1 MAFNIFNMKNFLL
14 ITIFLLFTANFYS
27 QKILILDSLSN
38 KPVTFANIEFS
49 DNKGTIT
56 NEDGIFKVNSNEQFI
71 ISHINYETKNPIDF
85 VLKDTIYLYPIS
97 IELDEIVISSFNV
110 IDTLHKVRNRLDKN
124 YITESFNQEGLHR
137 YILKENGLGVEMIE
151 TEFLSYSKNRNR
163 PYNARIERVKKT
175 KYYEKFDFFGGLTD
189 VLNKSDIS
197 RNSNI
202 VLENP
207 ELFNLKFS
215 GSAIKNNGKY
225 YMIDYK
231 AEIKNFNVSGYL
243 ILDSDNLAIV
253 EISQKATVIK
263 KNELNNE
270 LDTRLTKVIFDI
282 KFKKVGKKGYILSY
296 VNSQNNIDAK
306 MNNSIID
313 FEFENKIFFTNTSLN
328 KDVMKIKNNFNENKA
343 FNRVVDKFEKKR
355 TWYNDELFPFTNEEL
370 QILDDIYK

>member
-1 MAFNIFNMKNFLL
+1 MKNFLL

-38 KPVTFANIEFS
+38 NPVTFANIEFS

-56 NEDGIFKVNSNEQFI
+56 NEDGIFKVNSSEQFI
-71 ISHINYETKNPIDF
+71 ISHINYETKNSIDF

-97 IELDEIVISSFNV
+97 IELDEIVLSSFNV

-124 YITESFNQEGLHR
+124 YITESFNQEGLYR

-163 PYNARIERVKKT
+163 SYNARIERVKKT

-202 VLENP
+202 LLENP

-225 YMIDYK
+225 YMIDYE

>member
-1 MAFNIFNMKNFLL
+1 
-14 ITIFLLFTANFYS
+14 
-27 QKILILDSLSN
+27 
-38 KPVTFANIEFS
+38 
-49 DNKGTIT
+49 
-56 NEDGIFKVNSNEQFI
+56 
-71 ISHINYETKNPIDF
+71 
-85 VLKDTIYLYPIS
+85 
-97 IELDEIVISSFNV
+97 
-110 IDTLHKVRNRLDKN
+110 
-124 YITESFNQEGLHR
+124 
-137 YILKENGLGVEMIE
+137 
-151 TEFLSYSKNRNR
+151 
-163 PYNARIERVKKT
+163 
-175 KYYEKFDFFGGLTD
+175 
-189 VLNKSDIS
+189 
-197 RNSNI
+197 
-202 VLENP
+202 
-207 ELFNLKFS
+207 
-215 GSAIKNNGKY
+215 
-225 YMIDYK
+225 MIDYE